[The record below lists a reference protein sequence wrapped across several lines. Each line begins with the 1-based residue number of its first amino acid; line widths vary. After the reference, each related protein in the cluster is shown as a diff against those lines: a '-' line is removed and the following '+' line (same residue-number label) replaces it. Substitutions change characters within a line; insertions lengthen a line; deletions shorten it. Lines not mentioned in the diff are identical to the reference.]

1 MNHWVITHLNYFFE
15 HYGYWTVF
23 FGILLEN
30 AGIPL
35 PGETI
40 LIVASVLARTKHE
53 LSIADVA
60 VIAVLAAI
68 TGDNLGFAL
77 GRYGGRP
84 LLDRYR
90 HVFHIEKET
99 VRKAESLFTR
109 RGGMAVF
116 FARFITGLRVVAGP
130 MAGALRMHWYSFLL
144 FNALGAV
151 GWVGVITTLAYF
163 LGPSLEPV
171 LRHLSWAFGVAVVLL
186 TLYSWLK
193 RRRSGNRS
201 HREISSVSSK
211 GIH

>member
-1 MNHWVITHLNYFFE
+1 
-15 HYGYWTVF
+15 VF
-23 FGILLEN
+23 FGILFEN

-40 LIVASVLARTKHE
+40 LIVASVLARTKHQ
-53 LSIADVA
+53 LSIAEVA
-60 VIAVLAAI
+60 VIPVLAAI

-90 HVFHIEKET
+90 HVFHIEEET
-99 VRKAESLFTR
+99 VRKGESLFTR

-151 GWVGVITTLAYF
+151 GWVGVITTLGLFFGSISRASVAPSE
-163 LGPSLEPV
+163 LGVRRCGCASHAL
-171 LRHLSWAFGVAVVLL
+171 FVAQEKAQ
-186 TLYSWLK
+186 WK
-193 RRRSGNRS
+193 QIASGNKFR
-201 HREISSVSSK
+201 I
-211 GIH
+211 

>member
-130 MAGALRMHWYSFLL
+130 MAGALRMH
-144 FNALGAV
+144 
-151 GWVGVITTLAYF
+151 
-163 LGPSLEPV
+163 PSLF
-171 LRHLSWAFGVAVVLL
+171 FGSISRASVAPSELGV
-186 TLYSWLK
+186 
-193 RRRSGNRS
+193 RRCGCASHALFVAQEKAQWKQIASGNKFR
-201 HREISSVSSK
+201 I
-211 GIH
+211 